1 MSIFNVELKKVV
13 DDTYDIEI
21 GYELMNQLVKDID
34 TGLVGKVKKFAVIT
48 DTNVLDLY
56 ARPLREEVVNAG

>member
-13 DDTYDIEI
+13 DDSYDIEI
-21 GYELMNQLVKDID
+21 GYELMNQLVEDID
-34 TGLVGKVKKFAVIT
+34 TGLVGKMKKFAVIT

-56 ARPLREEVVNAG
+56 ARPLSE